1 MEKGSEGKVAG
12 PCFNISRYFS
22 LLSFLFSLSLLL
34 TTRRF
39 SSKESTEHVMQV
51 TIGACQ
57 CSIPEIP
64 VIERYRRFSLPSKNR
79 PDYVM
84 RVVTPTVAS
93 SDKDSRSEEKLG
105 SSMWN
110 LGDPF
115 HFLGVA
121 RELRT
126 GRSLFSC

>member
-1 MEKGSEGKVAG
+1 
-12 PCFNISRYFS
+12 
-22 LLSFLFSLSLLL
+22 
-34 TTRRF
+34 
-39 SSKESTEHVMQV
+39 
-51 TIGACQ
+51 
-57 CSIPEIP
+57 
-64 VIERYRRFSLPSKNR
+64 
-79 PDYVM
+79 M

-93 SDKDSRSEEKLG
+93 SDKDSPSRSEEKLG

-110 LGDPF
+110 HEDPF